1 MEDCNFF
8 SGISCTLKCFII
20 ICVEG
25 VCVCVSGH
33 GCVCATSCRGQ
44 KTTLSSRVSVST
56 VSSGDGT
63 QVIRFDAANTFT
75 H

>member
-25 VCVCVSGH
+25 VCVCIWTWMR
-33 GCVCATSCRGQ
+33 VCI
-44 KTTLSSRVSVST
+44 L
-56 VSSGDGT
+56 
-63 QVIRFDAANTFT
+63 
-75 H
+75 